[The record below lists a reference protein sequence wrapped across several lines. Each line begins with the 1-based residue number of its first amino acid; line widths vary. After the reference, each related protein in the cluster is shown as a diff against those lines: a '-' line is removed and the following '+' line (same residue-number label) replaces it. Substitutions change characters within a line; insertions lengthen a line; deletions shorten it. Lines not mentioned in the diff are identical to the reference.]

1 MSVDHRVRLQRPHRR
16 PHGPADREVE
26 PVRRLPGLHAGPDRR
41 RRHLRRSRALLR
53 RVRRQHALPRAVAGL
68 PGDGRRHVLRPGP
81 RGGARVPGAGRHR
94 RARRPAGRDPRDDRL
109 QRPIFDLPV
118 LLYIALGA
126 LALASTVTVVQ
137 RVLKQGLAV
146 SVAGKRVLVVDD
158 IADSGKSLQL
168 ALNYLQGQGAAEI
181 KSATLYYKR
190 KSVIQP
196 SFFEKV
202 TECWVVFPWETRETL
217 REILNSHKGKR
228 DVNHAVAKLVK
239 SGLPQHLADT
249 LLASMQEQP

>member
-1 MSVDHRVRLQRPHRR
+1 MGIECNISVCCLFSRWRFFGWGGVSKCLT
-16 PHGPADREVE
+16 A
-26 PVRRLPGLHAGPDRR
+26 PGLFFSFVEVPWLAGIEGYEVPTWSQIYD
-41 RRHLRRSRALLR
+41 LTLCLAQKIRSSGY
-53 RVRRQHALPRAVAGL
+53 QP
-68 PGDGRRHVLRPGP
+68 HVIVGII
-81 RGGARVPGAGRHR
+81 RGGLVPARV
-94 RARRPAGRDPRDDRL
+94 L
-109 QRPIFDLPV
+109 SDLLEV
-118 LLYIALGA
+118 QQMATIQVEFYVNIGKT
-126 LALASTVTVVQ
+126 ASEP
-137 RVLKQGLAV
+137 VLKQGLAV

>member
-1 MSVDHRVRLQRPHRR
+1 MVGVEGFEVPTWSQIFDMSLCLAQKIRVSGYRPHVIV
-16 PHGPADREVE
+16 GVI
-26 PVRRLPGLHAGPDRR
+26 
-41 RRHLRRSRALLR
+41 
-53 RVRRQHALPRAVAGL
+53 
-68 PGDGRRHVLRPGP
+68 
-81 RGGARVPGAGRHR
+81 RGGMVPARVLA
-94 RARRPAGRDPRDDRL
+94 
-109 QRPIFDLPV
+109 DLLEVPMV
-118 LLYIALGA
+118 A
-126 LALASTVTVVQ
+126 TVQVEFYVNIGKTAAEP
-137 RVLKQGLAV
+137 VLKQGLAA

-168 ALNYLQGQGAAEI
+168 VLNYLQDQGAAEI

-190 KSVIQP
+190 KSVVEP
-196 SFFEKV
+196 SFFEKE